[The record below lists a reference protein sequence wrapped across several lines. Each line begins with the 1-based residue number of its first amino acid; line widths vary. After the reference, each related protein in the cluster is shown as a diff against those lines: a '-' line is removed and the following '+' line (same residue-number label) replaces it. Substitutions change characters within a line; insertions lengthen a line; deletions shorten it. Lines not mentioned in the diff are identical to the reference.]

1 VVLFFGFVVMG
12 EFLSCGDV
20 CSDLA
25 QQLQYSLVKGGGLV
39 VVGGG
44 GGGWRRERGLKLLAQ
59 GGFISRRKD
68 YSPERA

>member
-1 VVLFFGFVVMG
+1 MVLFFGFVVMG
-12 EFLSCGDV
+12 EFLSFGDV

-25 QQLQYSLVKGGGLV
+25 LQLQYSLVKGGGLV

-44 GGGWRRERGLKLLAQ
+44 WLRERGLKLLAQ
-59 GGFISRRKD
+59 GGFICRRKD

>member
-1 VVLFFGFVVMG
+1 MG

-20 CSDLA
+20 CSVLA

-44 GGGWRRERGLKLLAQ
+44 GGGGWRRERGLKLLAQ
-59 GGFISRRKD
+59 GGFICRRKD

>member
-1 VVLFFGFVVMG
+1 MG

-25 QQLQYSLVKGGGLV
+25 QQQQYSLVKGGRLV

-44 GGGWRRERGLKLLAQ
+44 GGWLRERGLKLLAQ
-59 GGFISRRKD
+59 GGFICRRKD

>member
-1 VVLFFGFVVMG
+1 MG

-20 CSDLA
+20 FSDLA